1 MALTRRDEVASP
13 TSENGGGL
21 RGFASRY
28 AKYLIAGGVLLVG
41 LIVFGLLWFQ
51 PWKLVVEE
59 TANEARPT
67 AAAPT
72 TSASAPAQPATI
84 AAGSFR
90 SLEHRTTGRAEIIK
104 LADGAHVLRFEN
116 LDTSN
121 GPDLRVYLS
130 ELPSNL
136 GWHDY
141 GRRYIELGKL
151 KGNRGDQNYR
161 IPSGTDLTK
170 YKSAVIWCVRF
181 TVGFGVAPLNAA

>member
-1 MALTRRDEVASP
+1 MAVTRRDTEASP
-13 TSENGGGL
+13 TSENGSGL
-21 RGFASRY
+21 RRFASRY
-28 AKYLIAGGVLLVG
+28 ARFLIVAGVLLVG
-41 LIVFGLLWFQ
+41 LIVFAIVWFQ
-51 PWKLVVEE
+51 PQKIFIEE

-67 AAAPT
+67 SPAATSTASVPT
-72 TSASAPAQPATI
+72 TIAS
-84 AAGSFR
+84 GRFR

-104 LADGAHVLRFEN
+104 LADGSHILRFEN

-130 ELPSNL
+130 ELPPDL

-141 GRRYIELGKL
+141 GRRYIELGHL

-161 IPSGTDLTK
+161 IPAGADLAK

-181 TVGFGVAPLNAA
+181 RVGFGVAPLNAA